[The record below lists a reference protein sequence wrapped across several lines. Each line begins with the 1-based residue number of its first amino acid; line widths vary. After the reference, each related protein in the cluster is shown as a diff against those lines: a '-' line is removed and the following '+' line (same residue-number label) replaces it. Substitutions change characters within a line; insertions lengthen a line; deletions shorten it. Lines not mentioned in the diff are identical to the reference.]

1 MSIRKHSLYSLIGS
15 VTPIAVSII
24 TVPIYLSV
32 IGIER
37 YGVLAIVFVV
47 LGYFGL
53 FNFGIGSAV
62 TARIGALSKATAA
75 ERSETMWAAI
85 LLSFGF
91 ALVGC
96 AAMVPVSWF
105 LFHGIVSIDP
115 ALQHEAETA
124 VWWLI
129 GAAPVIAISATFEG
143 ALLGRE
149 KFAALNAVRILGSV
163 LMQIVPL
170 SVALAIAPSL
180 TLLLPAALGA
190 RLVTLALFGFLAIRA
205 TPVTR
210 YRRPSYA
217 VTRQI
222 LGFGGWVSVTNAVGP
237 FLSTMDQ
244 ILIARVMGAG
254 FVPFYAV
261 PQNILQRTSLL
272 AQSVATA
279 LFPRLA
285 AIDEPRARA
294 ILLNKSFA
302 VIVAVI
308 TPPLIATTMFSRPLL
323 ELWLGAGFAEVATPV
338 AILLI
343 PGLWANSIAR
353 IYFTAL
359 QATGR
364 PDLVAKAH
372 LLELFPYLAL
382 LAILL
387 TEFQLPGVAAA
398 WSLRAMA
405 DMCLLMKF
413 SRVYPER
420 PVLILAAPMALLG
433 AATLVTLSGQSLTTP
448 VLVGDSVL
456 LAAAAG
462 WAFRVFPKDAL
473 VGLSIRPRRRSR

>member
-1 MSIRKHSLYSLIGS
+1 MTASDHM
-15 VTPIAVSII
+15 PIPFKNNLASQGAS
-24 TVPIYLSV
+24 THESRIYLSV

-115 ALQHEAETA
+115 ALQHETETA

-143 ALLGRE
+143 ALSGRE
-149 KFAALNAVRILGSV
+149 KFAALNAARILGSF

-170 SVALAIAPSL
+170 PIALAIAPSL

-190 RLVTLALFGFLAIRA
+190 
-205 TPVTR
+205 
-210 YRRPSYA
+210 
-217 VTRQI
+217 
-222 LGFGGWVSVTNAVGP
+222 
-237 FLSTMDQ
+237 
-244 ILIARVMGAG
+244 
-254 FVPFYAV
+254 
-261 PQNILQRTSLL
+261 
-272 AQSVATA
+272 
-279 LFPRLA
+279 
-285 AIDEPRARA
+285 
-294 ILLNKSFA
+294 
-302 VIVAVI
+302 
-308 TPPLIATTMFSRPLL
+308 
-323 ELWLGAGFAEVATPV
+323 
-338 AILLI
+338 
-343 PGLWANSIAR
+343 
-353 IYFTAL
+353 
-359 QATGR
+359 
-364 PDLVAKAH
+364 
-372 LLELFPYLAL
+372 
-382 LAILL
+382 
-387 TEFQLPGVAAA
+387 
-398 WSLRAMA
+398 
-405 DMCLLMKF
+405 MCLLMKF

-462 WAFRVFPKDAL
+462 WAFRVFPKDTL